1 MCGELK
7 RNWWGHMIEP
17 FVEDTVFKLSLKD
30 QVNLKKANTR
40 RKRILDLG
48 KRL

>member
-1 MCGELK
+1 
-7 RNWWGHMIEP
+7 MIEP

-30 QVNLKKANTR
+30 QVNLKKTNTR

-48 KRL
+48 NRL